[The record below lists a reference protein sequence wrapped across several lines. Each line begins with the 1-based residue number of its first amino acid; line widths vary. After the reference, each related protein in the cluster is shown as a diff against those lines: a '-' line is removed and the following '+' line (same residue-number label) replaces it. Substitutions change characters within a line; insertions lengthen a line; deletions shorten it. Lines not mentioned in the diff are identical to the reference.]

1 MLLSNKNIW
10 KNLSGYIALKFWF
23 SYKFKI
29 IKDLIKK
36 KYLDDFI
43 YNLITQ
49 QILWLLI
56 YFKNWSNIRR
66 LIIFIKKILK
76 KINKKINFIAFN
88 SK

>member
-1 MLLSNKNIW
+1 MPLSNKNIW
-10 KNLSGYIALKFWF
+10 KNLSDYIALKFWF

-36 KYLDDFI
+36 KNLDDFI
-43 YNLITQ
+43 CNLITQ

-66 LIIFIKKILK
+66 LIIFIKKRLK